1 MKKLVLLVFA
11 LVLVLSLTACG
22 NNTAMGDGSK
32 NSTASL
38 SSGDS
43 DDNAST
49 KQEEVKDNVVSDGYD
64 KFCQLKIGM
73 TESEVNAILGDPIKV
88 DKAYYYYNITVNGK
102 DLKLEVWISTVSGKV
117 TYINGDFTA
126 SEYLAEFADSATDLS
141 QVKELESG
149 KINTYDACVKAFK
162 TPGYL
167 MNVDDNGVKQYFW
180 VNDQGGYMR
189 VTFKAD
195 GSVKTYSGVC

>member
-11 LVLVLSLTACG
+11 LVLALSFTACG
-22 NNTAMGDGSK
+22 NNNAMGDGSK

-43 DDNAST
+43 DDKAST
-49 KQEEVKDNVVSDGYD
+49 KQEEVKDNAVSDGYD

-73 TESEVNAILGDPIKV
+73 TESEVNAILGEPMKV

-102 DLKLEVWISTVSGKV
+102 DLKLEVWISAVSGKV
-117 TYINGDFTA
+117 TYISGDFTA
-126 SEYLAEFADSATDLS
+126 NEYLAEFADSATDLS
-141 QVKELESG
+141 QVKGLESG
-149 KINTYDACVKAFK
+149 EIDTYDACVKAFK

-167 MNVDDNGVKQYFW
+167 MNVDDKGVKQYFW
-180 VNDQGGYMR
+180 VNDQEGYMR

>member
-11 LVLVLSLTACG
+11 LVLALSFTACG

-43 DDNAST
+43 DDKAST
-49 KQEEVKDNVVSDGYD
+49 KQEEVKDNAVSDGYD

-102 DLKLEVWISTVSGKV
+102 DLKLEVWISKVSGKV
-117 TYINGDFTA
+117 TYISGDFTA
-126 SEYLAEFADSATDLS
+126 NEYLAEFADSATDLS

-149 KINTYDACVKAFK
+149 KIDTYDACAKAFK

-167 MNVDDNGVKQYFW
+167 MNVDDEGVKQYFW